1 MSETILSLT
10 GITKRFG
17 GVTALNNVNLEVKQ
31 GEVVGLMGPNG
42 AGKTTLLNI
51 IAGDFPPDSGKIIYK
66 GEDITGHTA
75 YKSPKIGIARTFQ
88 IPLPFVSLSVRDNL
102 RAASTFGL
110 KHGQHESSMDFDKV
124 IELAGLQGMEDTITG
139 NLPTLSLKRLE
150 LARALSCD
158 PDLLLMDE
166 VAAGLT
172 DPEIPRILDT
182 IKQINEM
189 GKTII
194 IIEHVM
200 KVLVGAVERICCLD
214 KGENLCEGCTDDI
227 MEDDRVVEAY
237 FGCE

>member
-1 MSETILSLT
+1 MSETILSLK

-17 GVTALNNVNLEVKQ
+17 GVTALNDVNFDVHE

-51 IAGDFPPDSGKIIYK
+51 IAGDFPPDSGTVEYK
-66 GEDITGHTA
+66 GENITGHPA
-75 YKSPKIGIARTFQ
+75 YKSPKLGVARTFQ

-102 RAASTFGL
+102 RAASVFGM
-110 KHGQHESSMDFDKV
+110 KHGQEKSRVDFETIID
-124 IELAGLQGMEDTITG
+124 LADLKGKEDTITG
-139 NLPTLSLKRLE
+139 NLPTLSLKKLE

-182 IKQINEM
+182 IKRINEF

-200 KVLVGAVERICCLD
+200 KVMVGAVERIVVLD
-214 KGENLCEGCTDDI
+214 KGQNLCEGCTDDI
-227 MEDDRVVEAY
+227 MEDSRVIEAY
-237 FGCE
+237 FGSE

>member
-1 MSETILSLT
+1 MSETILSLN

-17 GVTALNNVNLEVKQ
+17 GVTALDNVSLEVEK

-51 IAGDFPPDSGKIIYK
+51 IAGAFPPDSGTVEFK
-66 GEDITGHTA
+66 GKNITGHKD
-75 YKSPKIGIARTFQ
+75 YKSPKLGIARTFQ
-88 IPLPFVSLSVRDNL
+88 IPLPFVSLTVRDNL
-102 RAASTFGL
+102 RAASAFGL
-110 KHGQHESSMDFDKV
+110 KHGQRQSSIDFDKI
-124 IELAGLQGMEDTITG
+124 IELADLKGMEDTLTG
-139 NLPTLSLKRLE
+139 NLPTLSLKKLE

-182 IKQINEM
+182 IKQISEM

-200 KVLVGAVERICCLD
+200 KVLCGAVERIIVLD
-214 KGENLCEGCTDDI
+214 KGQNLCSGCTDEM
-227 MEDDRVVEAY
+227 MEDERVIEAY